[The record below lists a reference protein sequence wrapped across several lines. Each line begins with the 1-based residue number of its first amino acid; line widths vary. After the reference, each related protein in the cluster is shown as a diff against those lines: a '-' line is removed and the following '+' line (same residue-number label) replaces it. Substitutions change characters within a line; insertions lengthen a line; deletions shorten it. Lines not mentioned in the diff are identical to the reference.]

1 MHDTTRRAVNSGIE
15 MIASAID
22 DECSRASGGAGSER
36 DHFAGL
42 IGRSPPMRRLFDQV
56 RKVAPTGASVLLVGE
71 SGTGK
76 EMVARALHETSRRA
90 EEPFVAVNCGGIPE
104 TLIEAELFGFERGSF
119 TGALKAHAGHFERAG
134 RGTLFLDEITEMSPE
149 MQVKLLRVL
158 ESRRFRRVGGDHE
171 LEYDCRV
178 IAATNR
184 DPQIA
189 INEGR
194 LRSDLLYRLAGFP
207 LTLPPLRDREGDAAL
222 LARHF
227 LGDLNAAHGTWKEF
241 TPESLRWI
249 GAHPWPGNVREL
261 HNAVHRAF
269 ILADQELDVRAATLA
284 PKTAPVVDD
293 ANAVRVP
300 IGTSLADA
308 ERWIVI
314 ATLKQ
319 CGGNKTRAA
328 ATLGLSLKTLYNRL
342 HAWRAEE
349 ERKAHANGHAN
360 GDDPA

>member
-1 MHDTTRRAVNSGIE
+1 MHDTTRKAVDSGIE
-15 MIASAID
+15 LIANAID
-22 DECSRASGGAGSER
+22 GEQDHVNGGGSTER
-36 DHFAGL
+36 GHFAGL
-42 IGRSPPMRRLFDQV
+42 VGRSAPMRRLSDQV
-56 RKVAPTGASVLLVGE
+56 HKVAPTGASVLLVGE

-90 EEPFVAVNCGGIPE
+90 AEPFVAVNCGGIPE

-119 TGALKAHAGHFERAG
+119 TGALRTHAGHFERAG
-134 RGTLFLDEITEMSPE
+134 RGTLLLDEITEMSPE

-158 ESRRFRRVGGDHE
+158 ESRRFRRVGGDRE
-171 LEYDCRV
+171 IEYECRV

-189 INEGR
+189 VNEGR

-207 LTLPPLRDREGDAAL
+207 LTLPPLREREGDAVL
-222 LARHF
+222 LAQHF
-227 LGDLNAAHGTWKEF
+227 LDELNAAQGTRKGL

-249 GAHPWPGNVREL
+249 ATHPWPGNVREL
-261 HNAVHRAF
+261 QNAVHRAY
-269 ILADQELDVRAATLA
+269 ILDDQELDVRAATLA
-284 PKTAPVVDD
+284 PRSTLPVHD

-300 IGTSLADA
+300 IGTSLAEA
-308 ERWIVI
+308 ERWIVV

-342 HAWRAEE
+342 HAWRAED
-349 ERKAHANGHAN
+349 ERKARAG
-360 GDDPA
+360 GEDPA

>member
-1 MHDTTRRAVNSGIE
+1 MQDLTRQAVSSGIE
-15 MIASAID
+15 MIAAAID
-22 DECSRASGGAGSER
+22 HESSSATSER

-42 IGRSPPMRRLFDQV
+42 IGRSPPMRRLFDQI

-90 EEPFVAVNCGGIPE
+90 QEPFVAVNCGGIPE
-104 TLIEAELFGFERGSF
+104 SLIEAELFGFERGSF
-119 TGALKAHAGHFERAG
+119 TGAQRAHAGHFERAG
-134 RGTLFLDEITEMSPE
+134 RGTLFLDEITEMPPE

-158 ESRRFRRVGGDHE
+158 ESRKLRRVGGDRE
-171 LEYDCRV
+171 IEFDCRV

-184 DPQIA
+184 DPQLA
-189 INEGR
+189 VNEGR

-207 LTLPPLRDREGDAAL
+207 LTMPPLRDREGDALL
-222 LARHF
+222 LAQHF
-227 LGDLNAAHGTWKEF
+227 LGDLNAAHGTWKQLSSD
-241 TPESLRWI
+241 SLRWI
-249 GAHPWPGNVREL
+249 ATHSWPGNVREL
-261 HNAVHRAF
+261 ANAIQRAF
-269 ILADQELDVRAATLA
+269 ILADDEIDVRAATLT
-284 PKTAPVVDD
+284 PKSAPVTDD
-293 ANAVRVP
+293 AHMVRVP

-308 ERWIVI
+308 ERWIVL

-349 ERKAHANGHAN
+349 ERKAHAAAN
-360 GDDPA
+360 GQEHPARKS